1 MRFCLI
7 FLLNAFFERFLK
19 DKGISFHN
27 LAPILEKELAYKWA
41 VGDVLCRNCGTQ
53 RIECYIDGYQ
63 RHIQI
68 RLGFF

>member
-27 LAPILEKELAYKWA
+27 LAPILEKELAYKWQSGMFYVEI
-41 VGDVLCRNCGTQ
+41 VGLRGSSVILMDTRD
-53 RIECYIDGYQ
+53 I
-63 RHIQI
+63 
-68 RLGFF
+68 FK